1 MKKTEQKAIR
11 FISENK
17 LLKKGEKVLIALS
30 GGPDSVFLLH
40 FLNKLKKKFE
50 IEFGAVHINHLLRGK
65 NSDRDEL
72 FCKTICAE
80 LKIPFYSIRKNVN
93 AFAKKNKLSI
103 EIAARKIRYNFF
115 KDVCSKNNFDKILT
129 AHNSDDNAETVLLNL
144 VKGTGLKGIAG
155 IPVIRENIIRP
166 ILCLTKIEILDYLE
180 SNQFEF
186 RIDESNLKN
195 DFERNFLRNKV
206 IPLLKESIN
215 PSLSKNI
222 LTTSLNLQKVVTE
235 IDESYDHVKSLI
247 KFKASSFIKIPVDIL
262 TRDNVFLAYAIKQI
276 FVENFSV
283 KIGSSDIKKIFSIIH
298 KQTGCSEELSGKLI
312 LKKERNE
319 IVIEQKTAPE
329 KEVKISIKINEEKN
343 IGDKFLEIKKIHPQ
357 KIIMDKSKYK
367 EFISAEKLKTNFIV
381 RNWVEGDKFF
391 PIGMKGTKKISDY
404 LNDIKISS
412 FEKKNQLILEND
424 GKIVWVIGQRLDD
437 RFKIKPETK
446 KALQLCLR

>member
-17 LLKKGEKVLIALS
+17 LLKKGDKVLIALS

-40 FLNKLKKKFE
+40 FLNKYKKKFE

-72 FCKTICAE
+72 FCKTICSE
-80 LKIPFYSIRKNVN
+80 LKIPFYSTRKNVN
-93 AFAKKNKLSI
+93 SFAKKNKLSI

-115 KDVCSKNNFDKILT
+115 KDVCSKNKFDKILT

-144 VKGTGLKGIAG
+144 VKGSGLKGIAG

-166 ILCLTKIEILDYLE
+166 ILCLTKKEILDYLE
-180 SNQFEF
+180 SNRFEF

-206 IPLLKESIN
+206 IPLLQESIN
-215 PSLSKNI
+215 PSLSKNV
-222 LTTSLNLQKVVTE
+222 LTTSLNLQKVVNE
-235 IDESYDHVKSLI
+235 IDKSYDHVKSLI
-247 KFKASSFIKIPVDIL
+247 KVKASSFIKIPVNIL
-262 TRDNVFLAYAIKQI
+262 TRNNVFLAYAIKQI

-283 KIGSSDIKKIFSIIH
+283 KIGSSDLKKIFSIVH

-319 IVIEQKTAPE
+319 IVIEQRTAPE
-329 KEVKISIKINEEKN
+329 KEVRISIKINEEKN

-357 KIIMDKSKYK
+357 KIIMDKSKYV